1 MTSDQ
6 DDARLNERDDR
17 ATPMDFSSGEAFTA
31 DSGPTSIRRVDR
43 NGVVLF
49 VILVMAVAG
58 LWSMRTLRD
67 GSAAMPVPGSLP
79 KRLEVEP
86 IHLDVMRRLA
96 IPDSDGL
103 AIHAHRDPFRAWRPA
118 AASREGS
125 LVERIVTDPPPDRE
139 TLCADWQAEVEDTV
153 ALLRLR
159 SVLGGGTA
167 RALVNIEG
175 VLLAVG
181 DTFDIARTD
190 LEFSVVSTA
199 RRSVVLGCYNVEL
212 DCWHEASMVMGSGE

>member
-1 MTSDQ
+1 MLCGHVHD
-6 DDARLNERDDR
+6 
-17 ATPMDFSSGEAFTA
+17 EAGMSA
-31 DSGPTSIRRVDR
+31 
-43 NGVVLF
+43 L
-49 VILVMAVAG
+49 VAG
-58 LWSMRTLRD
+58 ASGAFCRRFTSTLF
-67 GSAAMPVPGSLP
+67 
-79 KRLEVEP
+79 
-86 IHLDVMRRLA
+86 
-96 IPDSDGL
+96 
-103 AIHAHRDPFRAWRPA
+103 DPLVSCPA